1 MMHADAIHIFCS
13 SLNHAIAH
21 QVAMHTIALGIISQQ
36 ELHPAGPEQQGTRHT
51 EHGLFGITLHEY
63 APDGNHQSH
72 ETHGKGR
79 IMQGGRLH
87 GMLHDNHQRMAQ
99 RHQQQDNQYRPYGH
113 SQVFCL
119 HHVLF
124 LFITTYYYLY
134 CLLLFQI
141 GLQRY
146 NYLDFF
152 AIPRNNDLI
161 SLGLSP

>member
-1 MMHADAIHIFCS
+1 MMHADTIHIFRG
-13 SLNHAIAH
+13 SLYHAIAY

-51 EHGLFGITLHEY
+51 EHGLFGITLYEY

-99 RHQQQDNQYRPYGH
+99 RHQQQDN
-113 SQVFCL
+113 
-119 HHVLF
+119 
-124 LFITTYYYLY
+124 
-134 CLLLFQI
+134 
-141 GLQRY
+141 
-146 NYLDFF
+146 
-152 AIPRNNDLI
+152 
-161 SLGLSP
+161 